1 MTSDGGRMRTG
12 DKEGSRRGLRAG
24 VVAALVGLAG
34 GLGVAGSVIA
44 EPFTA
49 PEENTGVG
57 VVKSENGT
65 EALTIDMDMVRAMMG
80 GGPPQRAASSG
91 NKRSWKS
98 VSEGFEPVISTT
110 EGGSLYGIWIN
121 RKTNQMLAELP
132 RGYERQNHFF
142 AMTVAGGE
150 TFAGLQAADM
160 YVKWKKINDRMALV
174 MPQIAVRSS
183 GDQESK
189 DSVNMIFTDRV
200 VVDMPIVCDGPNG
213 QPVIDMD
220 DLLVGKAT
228 TFFGSRARGINRGLT
243 TIDSAKAFPENVE
256 LAFTAPVSGGTMK
269 TFHYS
274 LSHIKGSPGFKP
286 READQRVGYFTT
298 AYEDFGKFDWDD
310 VEKRYINRW
319 HLEKADPKLKLSP
332 PKEPIV
338 FYVEHTVPVRYRR
351 WVREGIEYWNK
362 AYENIGI
369 SGAIEVRFQDK
380 RTGAYMENDPE
391 DVRYNFIRWL
401 SNDVAT
407 AIGPSRVNPMTGEIL
422 DADVVL
428 TDGWIRVYG
437 YRWDELMPN
446 LAMEGMGPD
455 AMAWLERNP
464 RWDPRLRMA
473 APAQRD
479 SMLAERA
486 RRGVL
491 PYGGHPAAQGDTSL
505 LGDDEF
511 DGLAGRVSQVNGQC
525 FAAEGMALNL
535 ATMRMYLELIDVV
548 LDKAR
553 GDEPSTEAGRAMASS
568 MPEIDEGTLDMI
580 REQLKNNPELMAMVP
595 EQYRALLMG
604 EATPEEVIEE
614 ETEEPVETEETP
626 EEPMQEPG
634 DMIDGVPEW
643 FVGPALAEL
652 VAHEVGHTIGLRH
665 NFRASSYFTLDE
677 INSDK
682 VKGKEPWSMSVMDYN
697 GVNIRMPGSGE
708 IQGDYAV
715 IDIGPY
721 DMWAIE
727 YGYGFGNPAK
737 VAERASDP
745 KLNYGTD
752 EDTWG
757 PDPRDRR
764 YDLSADPI
772 DYAKNQMELVR
783 ALRESLL
790 EDFVEDGES
799 WSRVRRGYRIAQGQH
814 VGAVSIMANWIG
826 SAYVSRAVKG
836 QPDSGAPI
844 QVVEADKQREA
855 LQFVVE
861 NTFRDEAFG
870 LNPEL
875 LSYMT
880 VDKWW
885 GPRSSGSI
893 FQDPAF
899 PLHDQILG
907 VQSSALTM
915 IMNPQTLQRVFDYE
929 AFVPA
934 DEDALTLAEVL
945 DTVTGEIWSE
955 LDGSADNGFT
965 VRKPMI
971 SSIRRNLQREHL
983 SRLIDLSLA
992 DNGFSAS
999 EKPVKQLARL
1009 HLSRLHDRIGEAVEA
1024 GHGDSYSEAHL
1035 REAHK
1040 RIEEALDAEYIYNM
1054 PEGLGGMNLLPLL
1067 FGQENQQR
1075 NAE

>member
-1 MTSDGGRMRTG
+1 MTTEGGRMRTEKG
-12 DKEGSRRGLRAG
+12 AGSKRRVRAG
-24 VVAALVGLAG
+24 VLTGLVGLAG

-44 EPFTA
+44 EPFSA
-49 PEENTGVG
+49 PDEDGIS
-57 VVKSENGT
+57 VVRSEDGT
-65 EALTIDMDMVRAMMG
+65 EALTVDMDMVRQLMG
-80 GGPPQRAASSG
+80 GGAPRQAASSG
-91 NKRSWKS
+91 GKKSWKS

-110 EGGSLYGIWIN
+110 NGGSFYGIWIN

-132 RGYERQNHFF
+132 RGYERQSHFF

-160 YVKWKKINDRMALV
+160 YVKWQKINDRMALV
-174 MPQIAVRSS
+174 MPQLGVRSS

-200 VVDMPIVCDGPNG
+200 LLDVPIVCDGPNG

-220 DLLVGKAT
+220 ALLVGKAT
-228 TFFGSRARGINRGLT
+228 DFFGGRARGLNRNLA
-243 TIDSAKAFPENVE
+243 TIASAKAFPENVE
-256 LAFTAPVSGGTMK
+256 LAFTAPAAGGQLK

-274 LSHIKGSPGFKP
+274 LSHIKGSQGFRP

-298 AYEDFGKFDWDD
+298 AYQDFGKFDSQE
-310 VEKRYINRW
+310 VERRYINRW
-319 HLEKADPKLKLSP
+319 HIEKADKSLKMSP

-338 FYVEHTVPVRYRR
+338 FFVEHTVPVRYRR

-362 AYENIGI
+362 AYENVGI

-380 RTGAYMENDPE
+380 RTGAYMDKDPE
-391 DVRYNFIRWL
+391 DVRHNFIRWL

-407 AIGPSRVNPMTGEIL
+407 AIGPSRVNPKTGEIL

-437 YRWDELMPN
+437 YRWEDLMPS

-464 RWDPRLRMA
+464 RWDPRLRLA
-473 APAQRD
+473 APSERD
-479 SMLAERA
+479 TMLAERA

-491 PYGGHPAAQGDTSL
+491 AYGGHPAAQGDTSL
-505 LGDDEF
+505 LGDDAF
-511 DGLAGRVSQVNGQC
+511 DGLGGRISQVNGKC

-535 ATMRMYLELIDVV
+535 ATMRMYLEMIDVIR
-548 LDKAR
+548 LRQR
-553 GDEPSTEAGRAMASS
+553 GEEPATEAGAAIAAS
-568 MPEIDEGTLDMI
+568 MPEIDEDTLEMI
-580 REQLKNNPELMAMVP
+580 RKQLEANPEMMAMIP
-595 EQYRALLMG
+595 EQYRAFLMG
-604 EATPEEVIEE
+604 EEKPEEV
-614 ETEEPVETEETP
+614 VEDEAAGEDEGEDKPETP
-626 EEPMQEPG
+626 EQEPG
-634 DMIDGVPEW
+634 DTIDGVPEW

-652 VAHEVGHTIGLRH
+652 VAHEVGHTLGLRH
-665 NFRASSYFTLDE
+665 NFRASAYFDLDE
-677 INSDK
+677 INSEE

-708 IQGDYAV
+708 IQGDYSV

-727 YGYGFGNPAK
+727 YGYGSGDPAK
-737 VAERASDP
+737 VAEKASDP
-745 KLNYGTD
+745 RLNYGTD

-764 YDLSADPI
+764 YDLSADPL
-772 DYAKNQMELVR
+772 DYAKNQMELVT
-783 ALRESLL
+783 ALRTSLL
-790 EDFVEDGES
+790 KDYVEDGES
-799 WSRVRRGYRIAQGQH
+799 WSQVRRGYRIAQGQH
-814 VGAVSIMANWIG
+814 VSAVSMMANWIG
-826 SAYVSRAVKG
+826 SAYVSRAKKG

-844 QVVEADKQREA
+844 QIVEAEKQRDA
-855 LQFVVE
+855 LRFVVE

-870 LNPEL
+870 ITPEL

-907 VQSSALTM
+907 VQSAALTM
-915 IMNPQTLQRVFDYE
+915 ILNPQTLQRVFDYE
-929 AFVPA
+929 AFIPA
-934 DEDALTLAEVL
+934 DEDTLTLAEVL
-945 DTVTGEIWSE
+945 ETVTGEIWSE

-971 SSIRRNLQREHL
+971 SSMRRNLQREHL
-983 SRLIDLSLA
+983 GRLIDLSLM
-992 DNGFSAS
+992 DGGFSAS
-999 EKPVKQLARL
+999 ETPSRQLARVHLKGL
-1009 HLSRLHDRIGEAVEA
+1009 HNKIGEVVES
-1024 GHGDSYSEAHL
+1024 GHADAYSEAHL
-1035 REAHK
+1035 MEAHK

-1054 PEGLGGMNLLPLL
+1054 PEFNAMSLLPML
-1067 FGQENQQR
+1067 FGQEAQD